1 MHFVVAVFAN
11 KDQLFD
17 EESFERFSKIEK
29 GEKDDNFKEL
39 HTKLSKRME
48 DLVYNKS
55 LKYVE
60 SGVDEEWD
68 QWLKDNNLL
77 VYNEEEKTEDNPNS
91 FWDWYSI
98 GGRWLSLCQLYHYT
112 PVKNMDINKASDDFY
127 GFIDLEGNYFSQ
139 DDFLGET
146 KEEFKVKL
154 KEYLKS
160 NPEAYLIVVDY
171 HG

>member
-17 EESFERFSKIEK
+17 EESFERFSKIER
-29 GEKDDNFKEL
+29 GEGDDSFKEL

-68 QWLKDNNLL
+68 QWLKDNNGA
-77 VYNEEEKTEDNPNS
+77 
-91 FWDWYSI
+91 I
-98 GGRWLSLCQLYHYT
+98 
-112 PVKNMDINKASDDFY
+112 
-127 GFIDLEGNYFSQ
+127 
-139 DDFLGET
+139 
-146 KEEFKVKL
+146 
-154 KEYLKS
+154 
-160 NPEAYLIVVDY
+160 LIVAIGRTGEDVRIENFAQQDGLRVPAGWNIGY
-171 HG
+171 RLVEVKPNGANRTV